1 MKFFFWITVSP
12 LHTFRPSSNSNDDF
26 NIVRMQNIYLITRG
40 NATVSVDFLYSDD
53 RPVENI
59 GTLRRALPEVSK
71 TAISW

>member
-1 MKFFFWITVSP
+1 
-12 LHTFRPSSNSNDDF
+12 
-26 NIVRMQNIYLITRG
+26 MQNIYLITRG

-71 TAISW
+71 TAIR